1 MAGYLNRENRVP
13 YYQRLFQEGHKQ
25 HIRQWN
31 QTRMGRN
38 MLRVYYTTF
47 IITGA
52 GTFLHPNILTLRTP
66 NFFAPHPIQHNLNPN
81 LNFPIPESYPDPML
95 TVR

>member
-52 GTFLHPNILTLRTP
+52 GSMWMMGRMVLGKKTWWG
-66 NFFAPHPIQHNLNPN
+66 
-81 LNFPIPESYPDPML
+81 
-95 TVR
+95 